1 MLDRVF
7 VTSSLVLV
15 DKLERM
21 LDEQAADPHED
32 STVPI
37 DMESCFSQLTLD
49 IIGLSV
55 FNYDFNALNKESP
68 IIQAVYTALKET
80 ETRATDLIPYW
91 KYPILCQF
99 DARQQK
105 AKAAV
110 DVIRQTTSELID
122 KCRRM
127 VDDEE
132 MAAASQ
138 VCRLLLIYIY
148 IFDVSLMSDASL
160 P

>member
-21 LDEQAADPHED
+21 LDEQAADPHVD
-32 STVPI
+32 SIVVPI

-148 IFDVSLMSDASL
+148 NIRCITYV
-160 P
+160 